1 MSNHI
6 MRLIKLNWI
15 GPFAYGPRGIEASKF
30 DSHATEIE
38 LKKHLGKPGIYIV
51 IGDHPIHGSRSLLYI
66 GRSSRLERR
75 LDEHYNW
82 IAEEWRVEI
91 YLAVIKKKKDRE
103 YVESLLIHAHSP
115 AYNSKNIESI
125 NIAPS
130 IQIWNQG
137 RFWRLFPE
145 ISSDN
150 PWYENISK
158 RRIS

>member
-1 MSNHI
+1 MSKNI
-6 MRLIKLNWI
+6 NRLLKLNWA
-15 GPFAYGPRGIEASKF
+15 GPFAYGPRGIEASKI
-30 DSHATEIE
+30 DSHATKSE
-38 LKKHLGKPGIYIV
+38 LNEYLGKPGIYIV

-66 GRSSRLERR
+66 GRSSTLERR

-91 YLAVIKKKKDRE
+91 YLAVIRNKKDRE
-103 YVESLLIHAHSP
+103 DAESLLIHAHSP

-125 NIAPS
+125 NIAPPM
-130 IQIWNQG
+130 QIWNQG

-145 ISSDN
+145 ISSEN